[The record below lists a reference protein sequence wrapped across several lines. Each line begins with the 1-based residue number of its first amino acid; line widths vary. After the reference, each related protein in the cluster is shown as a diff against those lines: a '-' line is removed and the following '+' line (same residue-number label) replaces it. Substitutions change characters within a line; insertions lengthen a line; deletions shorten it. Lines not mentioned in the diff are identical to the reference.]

1 MEISSAMVKELRV
14 KTGAGMMD
22 CKEALAAVEGNFEQA
37 IDFLRKKGLSA
48 ATKRSSKAAKD
59 GTVSSYIHMGGKI
72 GVLVEINCET
82 DFVAKTDDFQ
92 AMGKDIAMHI
102 AASNPLY
109 VRPDELPE
117 DALNREKEIY
127 RSQLCEEGKPEK
139 IWDKII
145 EGKLKKY
152 YEDVCLTEQKFIK
165 NTDITVGIL
174 VSNMIAKTGENIII
188 RRFAR
193 FQLGEEIKK

>member
-1 MEISSAMVKELRV
+1 LNITSDMVKELRV

-22 CKEALAAVEGNFEQA
+22 CKEALAAADGDFEKA
-37 IDFLRKKGLSA
+37 IDYLRKKGMSA

-59 GTVSSYIHMGGKI
+59 GTVASYIHMGGKI
-72 GVLVEINCET
+72 GVMVEVNCET
-82 DFVAKTDDFQ
+82 DFVAKTEDFQ
-92 AMGKDIAMHI
+92 SMARDIAMHV
-102 AASNPLY
+102 AASNPLF
-109 VRPDELPE
+109 VRADEIPAEMLE
-117 DALNREKEIY
+117 REKSIY
-127 RSQLCEEGKPEK
+127 REQLTAEKKPEK

-152 YEDVCLTEQKFIK
+152 NEEVCLVDQKFIK
-165 NTDITVGIL
+165 NTDITVGTL

-193 FQLGEEIKK
+193 FQLGEEK

>member
-1 MEISSAMVKELRV
+1 MNITSEMVKELRV

-22 CKEALAAVEGNFEQA
+22 CKEALAAASGDFEKA
-37 IDFLRKKGLSA
+37 IDYLRKKGMSA

-59 GTVSSYIHMGGKI
+59 GTIASYIHMGGKI
-72 GVLVEINCET
+72 GVLVEVNCET
-82 DFVAKTDDFQ
+82 DFVAKTEDYLTM
-92 AMGKDIAMHI
+92 ARDIAMHV
-102 AASNPLY
+102 AASNPVY
-109 VRPDELPE
+109 VRADEIPPE
-117 DALNREKEIY
+117 ALEREKSIY
-127 RSQLCEEGKPEK
+127 REQLAAENKPEK

-152 YEDVCLTEQKFIK
+152 YEDVCLVDQKFIK

-174 VSNMIAKTGENIII
+174 ISNMIAKTGENIVI

-193 FQLGEEIKK
+193 FQLGVD

>member
-1 MEISSAMVKELRV
+1 LEISSAMVKELRV

-22 CKEALAAVEGNFEQA
+22 CKEALAAVGGDFEQA
-37 IDFLRKKGLSA
+37 VDFLRKKGLSA

-59 GTVSSYIHMGGKI
+59 GAISSYIHMGGKI
-72 GVLVEINCET
+72 GVMVEINCET
-82 DFVAKTDDFQ
+82 DFVAKTADFQ
-92 AMGKDIAMHI
+92 TMGKDIAMHI
-102 AASNPLY
+102 AASNPIY

-127 RSQLCEEGKPEK
+127 KSQLREEGKPEK

-152 YEDVCLTEQKFIK
+152 YEDVCLTEQKFVK
-165 NTDITVGIL
+165 NTDITVGTL

-193 FQLGEEIKK
+193 FQLGEEIK